1 MAAFIHIVK
10 IIWLRRSLIVELVKR
25 EVKLRYRGTWLGFL
39 WSLLNPL
46 IMTVVYT
53 VVFVYFFR
61 VSTPNYSVFLFCALL
76 PWNWFS
82 EAIMSGTDCFV
93 GRAGFVRDAIFPT
106 AILPVSLIGSS
117 MMNYVFSLPILLI
130 ALLAFR
136 VPFSWSLLTLPLI
149 MAVQFLFT
157 LGIVFILGTFNVF
170 FRDLRYIVQNLL
182 MALFFLTPIMYD
194 INTIPERFW
203 ILLKLNPMEHII
215 NDYRSIFYYNTWPD
229 WGDTGIVVAISL
241 VFIVLG
247 IWAFETHRESFAE
260 YL

>member
-1 MAAFIHIVK
+1 MATFIRFVK
-10 IIWLRRSLIVELVKR
+10 IFGQHHSLIVELVKR
-25 EVKLRYRGTWLGFL
+25 EVKLRYRGTWLGFF

-53 VVFVYFFR
+53 IVFLYVFRSSIPNFSVY
-61 VSTPNYSVFLFCALL
+61 LFCALL

-82 EAIMSGTDCFV
+82 ESVSSGTECFV
-93 GRAGFVRDAIFPT
+93 SRPGFVRDAIFPI
-106 AILPVSLIGSS
+106 AILPVTTIASS

-130 ALLAFR
+130 ALLAFG
-136 VPFSWSLLTLPLI
+136 VPFSWSLLTLPII

-157 LGIVFILGTFNVF
+157 LGIIFILGTFNVF
-170 FRDLRYIVQNLL
+170 FRDLRYIVQNLV
-182 MALFFLTPIMYD
+182 MALFFLTPIFYD
-194 INTIPERFW
+194 ISNIPASFQ
-203 ILLKLNPMEHII
+203 LFFKFNPMEHII

-241 VFIVLG
+241 VLIVLG
-247 IWAFETHRESFAE
+247 VWAFETHRESFAE

>member
-1 MAAFIHIVK
+1 MASFIHLLKTIEQHR
-10 IIWLRRSLIVELVKR
+10 WLVFELAKR
-25 EVKLRYRGTWLGFL
+25 EVKLRYRGTWLGFF

-53 VVFVYFFR
+53 LVFVFFLR
-61 VSTPNYSVFLFCALL
+61 VSIPYYSVFLFCALL
-76 PWNWFS
+76 PWNWFN
-82 EAIMSGTDCFV
+82 EAVVSGTDCFT
-93 GRAGFVRDAIFPT
+93 GRANFVRDAIFPSG
-106 AILPVSLIGSS
+106 ILPVVSIGAS

-136 VPFSWSLLTLPLI
+136 VPFGWSLLTLPLV

-157 LGIVFILGTFNVF
+157 TGIVFLLGTFNVF

-194 INTIPERFW
+194 LNTIPARFHF
-203 ILLKLNPMEHII
+203 LLKLNPMEHII
-215 NDYRSIFYYNTWPD
+215 NDYRCIFYYNNWPD
-229 WGDTGIVVAISL
+229 WPDTGIVLAISL
-241 VFIVLG
+241 ALIILAS
-247 IWAFETHRESFAE
+247 WAFENYRESLAE